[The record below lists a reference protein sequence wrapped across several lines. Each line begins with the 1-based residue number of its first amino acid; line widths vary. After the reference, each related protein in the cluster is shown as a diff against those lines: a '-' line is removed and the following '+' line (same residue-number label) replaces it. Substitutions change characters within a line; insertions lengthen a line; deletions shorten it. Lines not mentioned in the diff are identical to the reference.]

1 MLRLRT
7 YWHMNENMS
16 LCCWRGYWL
25 LLFNIEI
32 STNAKWKNYYQRLGL
47 QSRRMKWKAI
57 INQLPVVTSM
67 DSVSTS
73 CLPYSNEILIFQDDS
88 ISYTMAVF
96 KEEHTIP
103 TQRTYFDHNLNGF
116 LTEEES
122 KELLIKEKGYCF
134 AQLMK
139 WIIKKQ
145 RRIE

>member
-1 MLRLRT
+1 
-7 YWHMNENMS
+7 
-16 LCCWRGYWL
+16 
-25 LLFNIEI
+25 
-32 STNAKWKNYYQRLGL
+32 
-47 QSRRMKWKAI
+47 
-57 INQLPVVTSM
+57 M

-103 TQRTYFDHNLNGF
+103 TQRTYFNHNLNGF

-134 AQLMK
+134 A
-139 WIIKKQ
+139 
-145 RRIE
+145 